1 MRFSVSGI
9 LPFLNSSLL
18 RLIVA
23 SFVLVRASAPVRAAD
38 SSIEIAGPGSRPYI
52 GFACCDKGIAAMQ
65 SLFADPA
72 VLANLVQLHAGVAV
86 EIADFSP
93 ERAAIVRQLA
103 QAGIPVTAWIV
114 LAPEQ
119 GFYINA
125 SNAPAAAER
134 VAQFE
139 QWTTDNHLR
148 WAAVGL
154 DIEPDFGQLAALKS
168 HRWRLFTTLLS
179 QALDSAR
186 IVRAQQAYTS
196 IVQGLQSHG
205 FVVQT
210 YLMPYVPAER
220 DVHVNLID
228 RMLGTVD
235 VRGDRE
241 YLMVYTSYA
250 HQAGAAMVWS
260 LGRNELGI
268 TVGVTDGDGTPGTA
282 NGPLDWNEFS
292 RDLLVAGHYTRNIGV
307 YNLEGCV
314 RQGFLPRLLTM
325 NWSQSVVIPAASIS
339 HAERLGFVL
348 RTVLWTAAHLIWFI
362 TAAILLLAW
371 LIAWRRNR
379 RRRNPAV

>member
-1 MRFSVSGI
+1 MLG
-9 LPFLNSSLL
+9 P
-18 RLIVA
+18 
-23 SFVLVRASAPVRAAD
+23 ASAPARAAT
-38 SSIEIAGPGSRPYI
+38 SSVEIAGPGSQPDI
-52 GFACCDKGIAAMQ
+52 GFACCDKGIIPMQ
-65 SLFADPA
+65 QLFADPA
-72 VLANLVQLHAGVAV
+72 VLSALVQLHAGVAV

-93 ERAAIVRQLA
+93 QRAAIVKQLA
-103 QAGIPVTAWIV
+103 QAGIPVTAWLV

-125 SNAPAAAER
+125 SNAPAAAQR

-139 QWTTDNHLR
+139 QWTTDNHLQ

-168 HRWRLFTTLLS
+168 HRWRLLSTLLS
-179 QALDSAR
+179 QAFDSGR

-196 IVQGLQSHG
+196 IIRGLQSHG

-220 DVHVNLID
+220 DVHVNIVD

-235 VRGDRE
+235 VRGDQE

-250 HQAGAAMVWS
+250 HPVGAAMVWS
-260 LGRNELGI
+260 LGRNEQGI
-268 TVGVTDGDGTPGTA
+268 TVGVTDGDGKPGTA

-292 RDLLVAGHYTRNIGV
+292 SNLIVAGHYTRHIGV

-325 NWSQSVVIPAASIS
+325 DWSQSVVIPAASIS
-339 HAERLGFVL
+339 HAERLGFVV
-348 RTVLWTAAHLIWFI
+348 RVALWTAAHLIWFI
-362 TAAILLLAW
+362 AAVILLLVW

-379 RRRNPAV
+379 RRRMLAL

>member
-1 MRFSVSGI
+1 MHFSVSGI
-9 LPFLNSSLL
+9 P
-18 RLIVA
+18 RTP
-23 SFVLVRASAPVRAAD
+23 ASAPLCLLVVSLVLGLATAQARAAD
-38 SSIEIAGPGSRPYI
+38 SSIEIAGPGSPPDI
-52 GFACCDKGIAAMQ
+52 GFACCDKGITAMQ
-65 SLFADPA
+65 GLFADPA
-72 VLANLVQLHAGVAV
+72 VLSALVQLHAGVAV

-93 ERAAIVRQLA
+93 QRAAVVRQLA
-103 QAGIPVTAWIV
+103 QSGIPVTAWLV

-125 SNAPAAAER
+125 GNAPAAAER

-139 QWTTDNHLR
+139 QWTTGNHLR

-186 IVRAQQAYTS
+186 IVRAQHTYAS
-196 IVQGLQSHG
+196 IIQGLQSHG

-220 DVHVNLID
+220 GVHVNILD

-250 HQAGAAMVWS
+250 HQVGAAMVWS
-260 LGRNELGI
+260 LGRNQQGI

-292 RDLLVAGHYTRNIGV
+292 RDLIVASHYSRHIGV

-314 RQGFLPRLLTM
+314 RQGFLPGLLTM
-325 NWSQSVVIPAASIS
+325 NWSQSVVIPAASVS
-339 HAERLGFVL
+339 HAERLRFVL
-348 RTVLWTAAHLIWFI
+348 RAALWTAAHLIWFI
-362 TAAILLLAW
+362 TAAILLLVW
-371 LIAWRRNR
+371 LFVWRRNCR
-379 RRRNPAV
+379 LRNPAA

>member
-9 LPFLNSSLL
+9 LPLLNSSLL
-18 RLIVA
+18 RLFIA
-23 SFVLVRASAPVRAAD
+23 SLVLVLASAPARAAD
-38 SSIEIAGPGSRPYI
+38 SSIEIAGPGSPPDI
-52 GFACCDKGIAAMQ
+52 GFACCDKGIIPMQ
-65 SLFADPA
+65 QLFADPT
-72 VLANLVQLHAGVAV
+72 VLSALVQLHAGVAV

-103 QAGIPVTAWIV
+103 QAGIPVTAWLV

-125 SNAPAAAER
+125 GNAPATAQR

-139 QWTTDNHLR
+139 QWTSDNHLQ

-154 DIEPDFGQLAALKS
+154 DIEPDFDQLAALKS
-168 HRWRLFTTLLS
+168 HRWRLFTTLLR
-179 QALDSAR
+179 QALDSGR

-196 IVQGLQSHG
+196 IIQGLESHG

-220 DVHVNLID
+220 DVSVNLLD
-228 RMLGTVD
+228 RILGTVD

-250 HQAGAAMVWS
+250 HQVGAAMVWS
-260 LGRNELGI
+260 LGRNEQGI
-268 TVGVTDGDGTPGTA
+268 TVGVTDGDATPGTT

-292 RDLLVAGHYTRNIGV
+292 SNLIVAGHYTRHIGV

-314 RQGFLPRLLTM
+314 RQGFLPRLVAM
-325 NWSQSVVIPAASIS
+325 DWSQSVVIPAASIS
-339 HAERLGFVL
+339 HAERLGLLV
-348 RTVLWTAAHLIWFI
+348 RAALWTAAHLIWFI
-362 TAAILLLAW
+362 AGATLLLVL

-379 RRRNPAV
+379 RRRSHTD